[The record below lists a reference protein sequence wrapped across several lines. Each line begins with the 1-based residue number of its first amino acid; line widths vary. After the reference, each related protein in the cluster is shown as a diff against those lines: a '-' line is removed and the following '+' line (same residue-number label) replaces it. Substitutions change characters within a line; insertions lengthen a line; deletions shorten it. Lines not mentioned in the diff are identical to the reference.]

1 MACARPGP
9 LWSVGPGTC
18 TFTVTKRNFE
28 ATIACNA
35 GASATN
41 AYATRS
47 DQDRSSAG
55 RDMARAMGEIAHT
68 TTRAGAVSPA
78 RKPLSLGRQL
88 LLLLL
93 AFGAVPLAAAALV
106 GYAVSRTIILGQAE
120 RALQELGRQQAVHV
134 STELTRERLILRT
147 IVGQLPSPDAVAAM
161 APEGIAARLAQ
172 SLPEDGVFDGLRLV
186 TEAGDVVVSVALRNT
201 APHWPTRI
209 PAAAWVEQSV
219 AVHWEED
226 RAVAY
231 VLAVPL
237 GHPSSGTWLEGHV
250 RASDF
255 GRLFAIP
262 THIMGEVESAVLD
275 RRGRPI
281 LVSHAH
287 TASEF
292 SVAMGLVGGEMP
304 KQRRIRLEGAESL
317 LVAVEVPDTDWSFAA
332 ALPLATALAPL
343 AGFRDAALLAT
354 TVLTLLIGATAV
366 VATRTISTPLRQ
378 LASEARRFGH
388 GEPYRPIQRS
398 GTAEVRLLVDAFRQM
413 ADDLRQS
420 RAEIDRL
427 HERDMER
434 AQQLAT
440 VGAMASG
447 IAHEVRNPLTGV
459 LGALELVLKEMARSE
474 PTRPLLEEAQEQLR
488 RIEGTTSQLL
498 RYARPPELR
507 EVLVDP
513 NSLVERAARVVEAQA
528 RTAGVAVRIEPESN
542 PVAVRV
548 DPELTVQVL
557 VNLMLNGID
566 AMEAGAEL
574 SVWLARRPP
583 EIWMG
588 VRDVGP
594 GVPAGVRS
602 EIFRPFYTTKSQ
614 GTGLGLPISQ
624 QIVERHG
631 GRLWLEET
639 PGGGATFV
647 VALPLVNEEGMT
659 GG

>member
-1 MACARPGP
+1 
-9 LWSVGPGTC
+9 
-18 TFTVTKRNFE
+18 
-28 ATIACNA
+28 
-35 GASATN
+35 
-41 AYATRS
+41 
-47 DQDRSSAG
+47 
-55 RDMARAMGEIAHT
+55 MGQIAHT
-68 TTRAGAVSPA
+68 IVHAGAVSPG
-78 RKPLSLGRQL
+78 RKPLRLGTQL
-88 LLLLL
+88 LVLLL
-93 AFGAVPLAAAALV
+93 AFGAIPLAAVVTV
-106 GYAVSRTIILGQAE
+106 GYMVSRTIILGQAE
-120 RALQELGRQQAVHV
+120 RALQELGRQQAVHL

-147 IVGQLPSPDAVAAM
+147 ILGHLPSPGGLAALE
-161 APEGIAARLAQ
+161 PGEIATRLAQ

-186 TEAGDVVVSVALRNT
+186 TQAGDVVVSVALRNT
-201 APHWPTRI
+201 APHWPTEI
-209 PAAAWVEQSV
+209 PAAAWARKSV
-219 AVHWEED
+219 AVHWVGD

-231 VLAVPL
+231 VLAVAL
-237 GHPSSGTWLEGHV
+237 GDSSSGTWLEGHV

-262 THIMGEVESAVLD
+262 THLMGEVESVVLD
-275 RRGRPI
+275 ANGRSI

-292 SVAMGLVGGEMP
+292 PVALGALGAEMSA
-304 KQRRIRLEGAESL
+304 QRRIRLEGAEAL
-317 LVAVEVPDTDWSFAA
+317 VVAVAVPSTNWTFAA

-343 AGFRDAALLAT
+343 AGFRDAAILAT
-354 TVLTLLIGATAV
+354 TILTLLIGATAV
-366 VATRTISTPLRQ
+366 VVTRSMSTPLRQ
-378 LASEARRFGH
+378 LASEARRFGR
-388 GEPYRPIQRS
+388 GEPHRPVQRS
-398 GTAEVRLLVDAFRQM
+398 GTAEVRLLVDAFDQM
-413 ADDLRQS
+413 AEDLRQS
-420 RAEIDRL
+420 RVEIDRL

-440 VGAMASG
+440 VGEMASG

-459 LGALELVLKEMARSE
+459 LGALELILKDMAQGE
-474 PTRPLLEEAQEQLR
+474 PTRPLLEEAQQQLR
-488 RIEGTTSQLL
+488 RIESTTSQLL

-507 EVLVDP
+507 EVVVDP
-513 NSLVERAARVVEAQA
+513 TSLVERAARVVEPQA
-528 RTAGVAVRIEPESN
+528 RTAGVGVRIEPESH

-548 DPELTVQVL
+548 DSELMVQVL

-566 AMEAGAEL
+566 ALDEGAGL

-583 EIWMG
+583 EIWIG

-594 GVPAGVRS
+594 GVPADVRS

-614 GTGLGLPISQ
+614 GTGLGLPISH